1 MNQKMLQILKILF
14 FIFEFKQNFALEEN
28 NLAEVNENTDV
39 GILGK
44 FTDFFTPKND
54 HQCPGSD
61 LCWEKSEENDCRI
74 KGNSDCYLTIFTTD
88 KLEGK

>member
-1 MNQKMLQILKILF
+1 MFNFELILKILI
-14 FIFEFKQNFALEEN
+14 FIFEFKQNFGLEEN

-44 FTDFFTPKND
+44 FTDFFAPKTD
-54 HQCPGSD
+54 QECPGSD
-61 LCWEKSEENDCRI
+61 LCWEKSEENNCRI
-74 KGNSDCYLTIFTTD
+74 KENSDCYSTMFTTD